1 MVPRADSQILGTM
14 ITMPHIPNV
23 ARRALALLFLST
35 VLALGFGLTTSAQ
48 SPGVRIDQAS
58 LRLWSE
64 YDDPGLLVILYGAI
78 TGTTTFPQEVAFP
91 IPSAAR
97 GVQATM
103 VDATGSLLSQPWQLV
118 DGKLV
123 YTLAGPEFQIEYYLD
138 RAPSG
143 NQREVSYIFEAPYA
157 IRNLEVAVQQPAR
170 ATAFS
175 TTPSPDRSIQAG
187 DGFTY
192 YMTDRENIEA
202 GEKLTFNIRYTKNDQ
217 GLSVAQANPQ
227 ATDLADRASS
237 AAPAATARGSTDWL
251 PYAMVGVGL
260 MALAG
265 AVVYWFVQ
273 VRPATT
279 MPPSPVKVSR
289 QARAGPPQK
298 LPAAGK
304 VPVGKA
310 VFCTQCGHQLGSADR
325 FCAQCG
331 TPRRD

>member
-1 MVPRADSQILGTM
+1 
-14 ITMPHIPNV
+14 MPQIPNV
-23 ARRALALLFLST
+23 ARRGLALLLFSAA
-35 VLALGFGLTTSAQ
+35 LALGFGLTTSAQ
-48 SPGVRIDQAS
+48 SPGISIDQAS

-103 VDATGSLLSQPWQLV
+103 VDASGSLLSQPWQLV
-118 DGKLV
+118 DGKLI
-123 YTLAGPEFQIEYYLD
+123 YTMAGPEFQIEYYLD
-138 RAPSG
+138 RSPSG
-143 NQREVSYIFEAPYA
+143 NQREVSFTFEAPYA
-157 IRNLEVAVQQPAR
+157 IKNLEVAVQQPAR

-175 TTPSPDRSIQAG
+175 TTPPPDRSIQAG

-227 ATDLADRASS
+227 ATDLTDRASS
-237 AAPAATARGSTDWL
+237 AAPAAAATGTTDWL
-251 PYAMVGVGL
+251 PYAMVGAGL
-260 MALAG
+260 AALAG
-265 AVVYWFVQ
+265 AIVYWFVQ
-273 VRPATT
+273 VRPTT
-279 MPPSPVKVSR
+279 TPPANPVKVSR
-289 QARAGPPQK
+289 QARAEPPQK
-298 LPAAGK
+298 PPAAAK
-304 VPVGKA
+304 ASVGKA
-310 VFCTQCGHQLGSADR
+310 VFCTQCGHQLGPADR